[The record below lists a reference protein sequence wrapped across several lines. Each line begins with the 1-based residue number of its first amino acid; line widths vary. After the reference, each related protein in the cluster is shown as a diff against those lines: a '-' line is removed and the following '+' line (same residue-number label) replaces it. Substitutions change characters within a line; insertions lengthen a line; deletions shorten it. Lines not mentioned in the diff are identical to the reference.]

1 MPGLV
6 EVVDDEADRGVGG
19 EADGARGRRER
30 GSDRHRGNGADDG
43 QPLGGAG
50 IHRQRHEPVDAL
62 VGEALGQRDLGVG
75 VAARVGEQHVASV
88 APEAALQLCGE
99 LLVPEVLEAPADH
112 ADEAGRAHAQGPRD
126 RIGAEADPRR
136 LGANASLG
144 LGRHTLAAERVRD
157 AGGREPGRGRDVAE
171 RRALASGRAVRHN
184 AVNRFTNTREPQM
197 DAAMEPALAD
207 WFGERLPRSRTLD
220 PSGLLAVAEELAAR
234 ADLWGDLV
242 QHDDDR
248 RVYVRIHRDD
258 VVDAWLIC
266 WSGAQET
273 GLHDHDVSSGAVRV
287 VSGGLVEDRL
297 VMGEP
302 GVVSATH
309 AAGAGFCF
317 DASRI
322 HDVRNG
328 GRERSVSL
336 HVYSPP
342 LERMGYYE
350 IAEDG
355 CISRRNAPASEEL
368 PPPVAV

>member
-1 MPGLV
+1 
-6 EVVDDEADRGVGG
+6 
-19 EADGARGRRER
+19 
-30 GSDRHRGNGADDG
+30 
-43 QPLGGAG
+43 
-50 IHRQRHEPVDAL
+50 
-62 VGEALGQRDLGVG
+62 
-75 VAARVGEQHVASV
+75 
-88 APEAALQLCGE
+88 
-99 LLVPEVLEAPADH
+99 
-112 ADEAGRAHAQGPRD
+112 
-126 RIGAEADPRR
+126 
-136 LGANASLG
+136 
-144 LGRHTLAAERVRD
+144 
-157 AGGREPGRGRDVAE
+157 
-171 RRALASGRAVRHN
+171 
-184 AVNRFTNTREPQM
+184 M

-207 WFGERLPRSRTLD
+207 WFGERLPRSGTLD

-242 QHDDDR
+242 RHDDDR

-266 WSGAQET
+266 WTGAQET

-309 AAGAGFCF
+309 AAGASFCF

-355 CISRRNAPASEEL
+355 CIARRNAPASEEL
-368 PPPVAV
+368 PPPVTV